1 MKVTDPQKFKRRVQI
16 PLSFPLYALGAYV
29 AMFMNIFL
37 YGQPIT
43 LIVSGGLVITGVGI
57 AMYEPTKKK

>member
-1 MKVTDPQKFKRRVQI
+1 MKITDPQKFKRRVQI

-43 LIVSGGLVITGVGI
+43 LIVSGGLVCAGAGI
-57 AMYEPTKKK
+57 AMYQPTKKK

>member
-1 MKVTDPQKFKRRVQI
+1 MRITDPQKFKRRVQI

-43 LIVSGGLVITGVGI
+43 LIVSGGLVLAGVGI